1 MLGFGKRD
9 DLYSALF
16 DGKPSRVKAAPTSAP
31 AAQPEPATRTAG
43 AIRESYRYAYD
54 DGSKFPGGY
63 GPTNIVLAD
72 HWTLRARSAELFETN
87 LYARAIIR
95 RLITNEIHTGL
106 HLEATPEEA
115 ILGKPEDSLA
125 DWSENVENRFGLW
138 AKDPYLCDF
147 NERLTFG
154 ALQQLARQEAL
165 VTGDV
170 LVVLRQDQRTR
181 LPRIQLVNGAKVQTP
196 FDSGGAAKIIHGVE
210 MDAQGRHAAYWVRQD
225 DGTSKRLPAI
235 GEKSGKRIAWLLYG
249 TDRRIDDV
257 RGKPMLSL
265 VLQSLKEI
273 DRYRD
278 SIQRKA
284 TVLSLI
290 AGYVTKGEAKPG
302 TRPITGGAVR
312 RDQGVQVDS
321 LGTERAFS
329 TAEHFPGL
337 FIDELQ
343 QGEEVKAFQVNG
355 TTESFGEFEEAI
367 LQTVAFLYE
376 IPPEIYRL
384 TFSSNYSASQAAIN
398 EFKTYLNR
406 SRTTFGEN
414 FCEPTYNEWLL
425 AEVLQGRIEA
435 PGLLDAWRDP
445 AQWDRL
451 GAWLSSD
458 WAGNIKPAVDLSKLA
473 AGYEKKIELGAI
485 TRDRMAR
492 ELTGTKYSKNIQKLK
507 RENEALRDAFM
518 PIAELEAAKKATKGG
533 TETDAGGTEP
543 NAPEP
548 RPEPEEPDDDE
559 NDQEERPLN

>member
-1 MLGFGKRD
+1 MLGFGKQD
-9 DLYSALF
+9 ELYAALF
-16 DGKPSRVKAAPTSAP
+16 DGKPSRVHREHVTAP
-31 AAQPEPATRTAG
+31 ASPPASAS
-43 AIRESYRYAYD
+43 AIREPVRHAVD
-54 DGSKFPGGY
+54 NGSKFPGGY
-63 GPTNIVLAD
+63 GATNVLLTD
-72 HWTLRARSAELFETN
+72 HWTLRLRSAELFETN
-87 LYARAIIR
+87 VYARAIIR

-125 DWSENVENRFGLW
+125 DWSETVENRFALW
-138 AKDPYLCDF
+138 GKDPYLCDF

-196 FDSGGAAKIIHGVE
+196 LAGSADRNTKIIHGVE
-210 MDAQGRHAAYWVRQD
+210 LDSQGRHAAYWIRQD
-225 DGTSKRLPAI
+225 DGTSKRLPAT

-284 TVLSLI
+284 SVLSLI
-290 AGYVTKGEAKPG
+290 AGYVTKGEAKSG
-302 TRPITGGAVR
+302 SRPIAGTAVR
-312 RDQGVQVDS
+312 HDQGVQVDS

-355 TTESFGEFEEAI
+355 TTEAFGEFEEAI
-367 LQTVAFLYE
+367 LQTVACLYE

-398 EFKTYLNR
+398 EFKTYLNK

-414 FCEPTYNEWLL
+414 FCEPTYNEWLV

-473 AGYEKKIELGAI
+473 SGYEKKIELGAI

-492 ELTGTKYSKNIQKLK
+492 ELTGTKFSKNVQKLK

-518 PIAELEAAKKATKGG
+518 PIAELEAAKKAT
-533 TETDAGGTEP
+533 AGSAGA
-543 NAPEP
+543 NAPGGSGQVLPEQET
-548 RPEPEEPDDDE
+548 EPEEPADNE
-559 NDQEERPLN
+559 TEQEERLPN